1 MEDIFDT
8 NSQFPFEKITLIT
21 PTAMAGGVYF
31 SKILI
36 NKKQL
41 YIQSPKCKTKQGIIK
56 SGKKNYADL
65 VFTNDDEEFIQWI
78 ESFEQTV
85 KKHIYTN
92 REKWFDMD
100 LDEDDVDNYFSPT
113 VKFFKSGKQYIMRVN
128 ISQRIGSSP
137 LKIYDENEMNV
148 EMESINENTQLIT
161 ILEIQGVRCST
172 KSFQIDIEL
181 KQIMV
186 LKPVNLFEK
195 CIIKSKASKEN
206 LEKDLVNNKTETFSE
221 KNPNIKMTIVEAP
234 IVDTPIVEM
243 YNHETS
249 NRETSKHEILRDKN
263 EFFVNDDVIKI
274 TENETPKDE
283 TPRDEMPRDEMPR
296 DEIPKDESFDNQK
309 DISDILEIDLDIDEI
324 ESNNIFHLKEKTEI
338 YYQMYREARQ
348 KAKLAK
354 SLALSSYLEAR
365 RIKNLYMLDNIDESD
380 ESDLEDL
387 DNLEK

>member
-1 MEDIFDT
+1 
-8 NSQFPFEKITLIT
+8 
-21 PTAMAGGVYF
+21 MAGGVYF

-234 IVDTPIVEM
+234 IVETSIVET

-249 NRETSKHEILRDKN
+249 NHETSKHEILRDKN

-283 TPRDEMPRDEMPR
+283 TPRDET
-296 DEIPKDESFDNQK
+296 PKDESFDNQK